1 MGQLKHIIIYFVV
14 ILLLGCNETEC
25 SFTDYLNEKDTS
37 LDTECV
43 LNFKKAIDTIDV
55 DDFLILKKKAEGY
68 FLDKSDYSK
77 SYPDRK
83 NHDIYLGNNYNTFLF
98 DFVVYT
104 FNKIDSIVG
113 SNTEKHLKDKTRK
126 DLSIVYNLFLPKT
139 EDLITIQDAKSG
151 LKLIKKIS
159 DSHSSFSNVYP
170 TFFIFKKDY
179 NIPIPKPN

>member
-1 MGQLKHIIIYFVV
+1 MKKNFSTLV
-14 ILLLGCNETEC
+14 N
-25 SFTDYLNEKDTS
+25 KDTITS
-37 LDTECV
+37 IAIGGFDGMHSAHQELFKQLDS
-43 LNFKKAIDTIDV
+43 NGAILSI
-55 DDFLILKKKAEGY
+55 E
-68 FLDKSDYSK
+68 SK
-77 SYPDRK
+77 YAT
-83 NHDIYLGNNYNTFLF
+83 LT
-98 DFVVYT
+98 
-104 FNKIDSIVG
+104 
-113 SNTEKHLKDKTRK
+113 KTRK